1 MKNIKNIVIVLETL
15 LLMIFSLVGC
25 GGNNKNTYSLPDVAV
40 GDTFEITLSAYGS
53 TPYQWNY
60 EISPTSGIEY
70 VSQEFVQPDDDRVG
84 GGELVYTFKGI
95 TIGNYKIKFE
105 RRSVLSESKNDPPI
119 KANIYE
125 VAVVKER
132 STDVVNAQNFDL
144 SIM

>member
-60 EISPTSGIEY
+60 

-95 TIGNYKIKFE
+95 TVGNYKIKFE